1 MFKRILLL
9 LFIGSVFCQNT
20 PIAVFDFENN
30 GLDSFAVKQISTR
43 LESELVKTGKFKVIE
58 RGKID
63 QLLKEQK
70 FQMSDNVEETI
81 IEIGM
86 FLGAQEIVYGSIGKI
101 GNYYTISAKL
111 VNVTSGEIIRASNID
126 YEGDINNLLRNGL
139 SRIASDLTGVG
150 DYKSPTHKIILSAE
164 SSATYAHNR
173 APYFLLGAGSCAMFP
188 IGIPLSFLYDRFE
201 NNNTAFDTNDPSY
214 LELTNEED
222 RRIYVNAYKKKE
234 RSLRKRSLHGTQ
246 AYCLLFY
253 ILMVSLVIDDVE
265 DTPVE

>member
-1 MFKRILLL
+1 MIKRISLL

-139 SRIASDLTGVG
+139 SRIASDLTGIG
-150 DYKSPTHKIILSAE
+150 DYKSQTHKIILSAE
-164 SSATYAHNR
+164 NAAEYAHNR
-173 APYFLLGAGSCAMFP
+173 APYFL
-188 IGIPLSFLYDRFE
+188 I
-201 NNNTAFDTNDPSY
+201 
-214 LELTNEED
+214 
-222 RRIYVNAYKKKE
+222 
-234 RSLRKRSLHGTQ
+234 
-246 AYCLLFY
+246 
-253 ILMVSLVIDDVE
+253 
-265 DTPVE
+265 